1 VQLLFVVAPVVVLGA
16 DVVGTGLCVV
26 VPIIAERFVCAK
38 CSKYMPVVWRCF
50 FKHLFN

>member
-1 VQLLFVVAPVVVLGA
+1 MQLLFVVAPVVVLGA

-38 CSKYMPVVWRCF
+38 CSKYMTAVQCCV